1 MRINSIG
8 ECVHGQ
14 ADATALLITLIRSPH
29 KGLHTTGT
37 TTESM
42 DITGSFAL
50 SLWVSYYSLRYTIR
64 DDDEP

>member
-14 ADATALLITLIRSPH
+14 ADATAVATALLITLIRSPH
-29 KGLHTTGT
+29 KGLHTSGT

-42 DITGSFAL
+42 DITAEFRTVAL
-50 SLWVSYYSLRYTIR
+50 CKFFFVNIH
-64 DDDEP
+64 D

>member
-42 DITGSFAL
+42 DITGEFRTVAL
-50 SLWVSYYSLRYTIR
+50 GKFFFVNIH
-64 DDDEP
+64 D